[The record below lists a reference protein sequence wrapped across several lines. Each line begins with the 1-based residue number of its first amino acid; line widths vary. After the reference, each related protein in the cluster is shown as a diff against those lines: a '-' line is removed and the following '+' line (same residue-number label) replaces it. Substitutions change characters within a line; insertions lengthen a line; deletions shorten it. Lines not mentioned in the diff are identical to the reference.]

1 MARIERLG
9 LRNVNSRIGQP
20 VLGGIFQ
27 VEVSSALGTNLSITA
42 PLFSGVLGV
51 IEVQNQNLYGS
62 EPSTDRTFEG
72 GNMKLIKAPRVMFY
86 RFRTKTC
93 MVPSLALI
101 ACIWGIIFIL

>member
-1 MARIERLG
+1 MNLGGLVARIKRLI

-42 PLFSGVLGV
+42 PSFSGVLGV

-62 EPSTDRTFEG
+62 EGREHETDSSTQR
-72 GNMKLIKAPRVMFY
+72 
-86 RFRTKTC
+86 
-93 MVPSLALI
+93 
-101 ACIWGIIFIL
+101 